1 MITYSRLGAKI
12 WKLVDYFE
20 PALIRELKR
29 SDFEA
34 LDREILDWYETVPEE
49 IRVASLNREGPL
61 VPIPSSPSYNIQR
74 LQIWT
79 RLRLNQ
85 VSSSLSLFC
94 APQGGW
100 WNFLN

>member
-20 PALIRELKR
+20 PAVLRELKH
-29 SDFEA
+29 SDYED
-34 LDREILDWYETVPEE
+34 LDRQILEWYDSVPDE
-49 IRVASLNREGPL
+49 VKVSSLDRDR
-61 VPIPSSPSYNIQR
+61 IPMPATGAAYNLQR

-85 VSSSLSLFC
+85 VCTPLLPLSPIATAF
-94 APQGGW
+94 
-100 WNFLN
+100 

>member
-1 MITYSRLGAKI
+1 MISYSRLGAKI

-29 SDFEA
+29 NDFEA

-49 IRVASLNREGPL
+49 IKVTSLNRE
-61 VPIPSSPSYNIQR
+61 IPMPSGQAYDIQR

-85 VSSSLSLFC
+85 ASLRHYPASMSVLF
-94 APQGGW
+94 
-100 WNFLN
+100 